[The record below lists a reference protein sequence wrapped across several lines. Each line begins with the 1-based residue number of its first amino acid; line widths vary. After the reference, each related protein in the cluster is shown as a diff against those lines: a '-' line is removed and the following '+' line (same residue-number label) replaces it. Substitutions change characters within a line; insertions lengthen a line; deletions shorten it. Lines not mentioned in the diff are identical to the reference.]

1 MKILTFDTSLDKTY
15 VTLSDNG
22 IFLSD
27 EIIENHN
34 EKYHSAFLI
43 PTIVSILKNNQITM
57 QDIDVIGTNVGPGSF
72 TGIRAC
78 VTVARVMAQ
87 QLNIPLVG
95 VSSLEIL
102 SKISQNNDKT
112 IVVLD
117 ARKQHFYNAIYEN
130 SKEIQTPV
138 LISNEDLLKL
148 DFNNANIIADKFSH
162 DILNENGI
170 NSIIY
175 TDTNADLGK
184 YLNNIV
190 SDKISGADENTFLWS
205 KLKPLYLQAPPVT
218 ISSKNKPS
226 QA

>member
-15 VTLSDNG
+15 VTLSDNSV
-22 IFLSD
+22 FLAD

-43 PTIVSILKNNQITM
+43 PTIVSILKNNKLTM
-57 QDIDVIGTNVGPGSF
+57 QDIDVIGTNIGPGSF

-102 SKISQNNDKT
+102 SQINNSQNKT

-117 ARKQHFYNAIYEN
+117 ARKQQFYTASYKSGQEIQEPKLI
-130 SKEIQTPV
+130 SKE
-138 LISNEDLLKL
+138 ELLKI
-148 DFNNANIIADKFSH
+148 DFENTKVISDEVSH
-162 DILNENGI
+162 DVLKEI
-170 NSIIY
+170 SVDTSIY
-175 TDTNADLGK
+175 TRINADLGK
-184 YLNNIV
+184 YLNALV
-190 SDKISGADENTFLWS
+190 TDKILSAQNDVYIWA

-218 ISSKNKPS
+218 ISAKNKH
-226 QA
+226 

>member
-22 IFLSD
+22 NFLAD

-43 PTIVSILKNNQITM
+43 PTLVSILKNNKLTM
-57 QDIDVIGTNVGPGSF
+57 QDIDVIGTNIGPGSF

-102 SKISQNNDKT
+102 SNINNSLKKT
-112 IVVLD
+112 VVVLD
-117 ARKQHFYNAIYEN
+117 ARKQQFYTAIYEN
-130 SKEIQTPV
+130 GKELQPPKLTTK
-138 LISNEDLLKL
+138 EDLLKL
-148 DFNNANIIADKFSH
+148 SFENSCVISDEVSH
-162 DILNENGI
+162 EVLNEI
-170 NSIIY
+170 SVDTKIY
-175 TDTNADLGK
+175 TKINADLGK
-184 YLNNIV
+184 YLNNLV
-190 SDKISGADENTFLWS
+190 SQKISAAQKDEYLWA

-218 ISSKNKPS
+218 ISAKNRK
-226 QA
+226 

>member
-15 VTLSDNG
+15 VTLSDNSV
-22 IFLSD
+22 FLAD

-43 PTIVSILKNNQITM
+43 PTIVSILKNNKLTM
-57 QDIDVIGTNVGPGSF
+57 QNIDVIGTNIGPGSF

-102 SKISQNNDKT
+102 SKINNSQNKT

-117 ARKQHFYNAIYEN
+117 ARKQQFYTAVYKSGQEIQEPKLI
-130 SKEIQTPV
+130 SKE
-138 LISNEDLLKL
+138 ELLKI
-148 DFNNANIIADKFSH
+148 DFENTKVISDEVSH
-162 DILNENGI
+162 DVLKEI
-170 NSIIY
+170 SVDTSIY
-175 TDTNADLGK
+175 TRINRS
-184 YLNNIV
+184 N
-190 SDKISGADENTFLWS
+190 
-205 KLKPLYLQAPPVT
+205 
-218 ISSKNKPS
+218 
-226 QA
+226 

>member
-22 IFLSD
+22 NFLAD

-43 PTIVSILKNNQITM
+43 PTLVSILKNNKLTM
-57 QDIDVIGTNVGPGSF
+57 QDIDVIGTNIGPGSF

-102 SKISQNNDKT
+102 SNINNSLKKT
-112 IVVLD
+112 VVVLD
-117 ARKQHFYNAIYEN
+117 ARKQQFYTAIYEN
-130 SKEIQTPV
+130 GKELQPPKLTTK
-138 LISNEDLLKL
+138 EDLLKL
-148 DFNNANIIADKFSH
+148 SFENSCVISDEVSH
-162 DILNENGI
+162 EVLKEISVDTK
-170 NSIIY
+170 IY
-175 TDTNADLGK
+175 TKINADLGK
-184 YLNNIV
+184 YLNNLV
-190 SDKISGADENTFLWS
+190 SQKISAAQKDEYLWA

-218 ISSKNKPS
+218 ISAKNRK
-226 QA
+226 

>member
-57 QDIDVIGTNVGPGSF
+57 QDIDVIGTNAGPGSF

-102 SKISQNNDKT
+102 SKISQNNNKT

-130 SKEIQTPV
+130 SKEIQAPV

-218 ISSKNKPS
+218 ISSKNQPS

>member
-15 VTLSDNG
+15 VTLSDNSV
-22 IFLSD
+22 FLAD

-43 PTIVSILKNNQITM
+43 PTIVFILKNNKLTM
-57 QDIDVIGTNVGPGSF
+57 QDIDVIGTNIGPGSF

-102 SKISQNNDKT
+102 SKINNSQNKT

-117 ARKQHFYNAIYEN
+117 ARKQQFYTASYKSGQEIQEPKLI
-130 SKEIQTPV
+130 SKE
-138 LISNEDLLKL
+138 ELLKI
-148 DFNNANIIADKFSH
+148 DFENTKVISDEVSH
-162 DILNENGI
+162 DVLKEI
-170 NSIIY
+170 SVDTSIY
-175 TDTNADLGK
+175 TRINADLGK
-184 YLNNIV
+184 YLNALV
-190 SDKISGADENTFLWS
+190 TDKILSAQNDEYIWA

-218 ISSKNKPS
+218 ISAKNKH
-226 QA
+226 

>member
-15 VTLSDNG
+15 VTLSDSGN
-22 IFLSD
+22 LLAD

-43 PTIVSILKNNQITM
+43 PTIVSILKNNKITM

-102 SKISQNNDKT
+102 SKIAGNNNKT

-117 ARKQHFYNAIYEN
+117 ARKQHFYSAIYEN
-130 SKEIQTPV
+130 SKEIQVPELV
-138 LISNEDLLKL
+138 SNEDLLKL
-148 DFNNANIIADKFSH
+148 DFNNANVVADKFSH
-162 DILNENGI
+162 DYLKENGI
-170 NSIIY
+170 NSLVY
-175 TDTNADLGK
+175 TDINADLGK
-184 YLNNIV
+184 YLNAIV
-190 SDKISGADENTFLWS
+190 LEKINSCDKDIFLWS

-218 ISSKNKPS
+218 ISAKNKPV

>member
-22 IFLSD
+22 VFLAD

-43 PTIVSILKNNQITM
+43 PTIVSILKNNKLTM
-57 QDIDVIGTNVGPGSF
+57 QDIDVIGTNIGPGSF

-87 QLNIPLVG
+87 QLDIPLVG

-102 SKISQNNDKT
+102 SKINNSLKKT
-112 IVVLD
+112 VVVLD
-117 ARKQHFYNAIYEN
+117 ARKQQFYTAIYEN
-130 SKEIQTPV
+130 GKEVQQPKLTPK
-138 LISNEDLLKL
+138 EDLLKL
-148 DFNNANIIADKFSH
+148 SFENSCVISDEVSH
-162 DILNENGI
+162 EVLKEISVDTQ
-170 NSIIY
+170 IY
-175 TDTNADLGK
+175 TRIKADLGK
-184 YLNNIV
+184 YLNNLV
-190 SDKISGADENTFLWS
+190 SQKISAAQKDEYLWA

-218 ISSKNKPS
+218 ISAKNKN
-226 QA
+226 

>member
-22 IFLSD
+22 NFLAD

-43 PTIVSILKNNQITM
+43 PTLVSILKNNKLTM
-57 QDIDVIGTNVGPGSF
+57 QDIDVIGTNIGPGSF

-102 SKISQNNDKT
+102 SNINNSLKKT
-112 IVVLD
+112 VVVLD
-117 ARKQHFYNAIYEN
+117 ARKQQFYTAIYEN
-130 SKEIQTPV
+130 GKEVQQPKLTPK
-138 LISNEDLLKL
+138 EDLLKL
-148 DFNNANIIADKFSH
+148 SFENSCVISDEVSH
-162 DILNENGI
+162 EVLKEISVDTK
-170 NSIIY
+170 IY
-175 TDTNADLGK
+175 TKINADLGK
-184 YLNNIV
+184 YLNNLV
-190 SDKISGADENTFLWS
+190 SQKISAAQKDEYLWA

-218 ISSKNKPS
+218 ISAKNRK
-226 QA
+226 

>member
-15 VTLSDNG
+15 VTLTQDG
-22 IFLSD
+22 KFLAD

-43 PTIVSILKNNQITM
+43 PAIVAILKNNKLKM
-57 QDIDVIGTNVGPGSF
+57 QDIDVIGTNIGPGSF

-95 VSSLEIL
+95 ISSLEIL
-102 SKISQNNDKT
+102 SKINDVNTKT
-112 IVVLD
+112 IVALD
-117 ARKQHFYNAIYEN
+117 ARKQQCYFAAYEN
-130 SKEIQTPV
+130 SKELQPPK
-138 LISNEDLLKL
+138 LITVDELLNL
-148 DFNNANIIADKFSH
+148 NFENAGIITDKVCH
-162 DILNENGI
+162 DILKTKGFD
-170 NSIIY
+170 SVIY
-175 TDTNADLGK
+175 TEKNSDLGK
-184 YLNNIV
+184 YLNCLVRQKVCN
-190 SDKISGADENTFLWS
+190 ADENAFLWS

-218 ISSKNKPS
+218 ISAKNKLS

>member
-22 IFLSD
+22 MFLAD

-43 PTIVSILKNNQITM
+43 PTIVAILKANKLTM

-87 QLNIPLVG
+87 QLDIPLVG

-102 SKISQNNDKT
+102 SKINSSQSKT
-112 IVVLD
+112 LVVLD
-117 ARKQHFYNAIYEN
+117 ARKQQFYTAIYDNGEQIQAPKLT
-130 SKEIQTPV
+130 SKEELLNKDYTNTCV
-138 LISNEDLLKL
+138 ISD
-148 DFNNANIIADKFSH
+148 IVSH
-162 DILNENGI
+162 DVLNEASVNTTV
-170 NSIIY
+170 Y
-175 TDTNADLGK
+175 TEVNADLGK
-184 YLNNIV
+184 YLNTIV
-190 SDKISGADENTFLWS
+190 QNKISKAQNDEYIWA

-218 ISSKNKPS
+218 ISAKNK
-226 QA
+226 Q

>member
-22 IFLSD
+22 VFLAD

-43 PTIVSILKNNQITM
+43 PTIVSILKNNKLTM
-57 QDIDVIGTNVGPGSF
+57 QDIDVIGTNIGPGSF

-102 SKISQNNDKT
+102 SKINNSQNKT

-117 ARKQHFYNAIYEN
+117 ARKQQFYTASYKSGQEIQEPKLI
-130 SKEIQTPV
+130 SKE
-138 LISNEDLLKL
+138 ELLKI
-148 DFNNANIIADKFSH
+148 DFENTKVISDEVSH
-162 DILNENGI
+162 DVLKEI
-170 NSIIY
+170 SVDTSIY
-175 TDTNADLGK
+175 TRINADLGK
-184 YLNNIV
+184 YLNALV
-190 SDKISGADENTFLWS
+190 TDKILSAQNDEYIWA

-218 ISSKNKPS
+218 ISAKNKH
-226 QA
+226 

>member
-22 IFLSD
+22 NFLAD

-43 PTIVSILKNNQITM
+43 PTLVSILKNNKLTM
-57 QDIDVIGTNVGPGSF
+57 QDIDVIGTNIGPGSF

-102 SKISQNNDKT
+102 SNISNSLKKT
-112 IVVLD
+112 VVVLD
-117 ARKQHFYNAIYEN
+117 ARKQQFYTAIYEN
-130 SKEIQTPV
+130 GKELQPPKLTTK
-138 LISNEDLLKL
+138 EDLLKL
-148 DFNNANIIADKFSH
+148 SFENSCVISDEVSH
-162 DILNENGI
+162 EVLKEISVDTK
-170 NSIIY
+170 IY
-175 TDTNADLGK
+175 TKINADLGK
-184 YLNNIV
+184 YLNNLV
-190 SDKISGADENTFLWS
+190 SQKMSAAQKDEYLWA

-218 ISSKNKPS
+218 ISAKNRK
-226 QA
+226 

>member
-15 VTLSDNG
+15 VTLSDNEK
-22 IFLSD
+22 ILSD

-43 PTIVSILKNNQITM
+43 PTIVSILKNNKLTM
-57 QDIDVIGTNVGPGSF
+57 QDIDVIGTNIGPGSF

-102 SKISQNNDKT
+102 SCINKTSGKT
-112 IVVLD
+112 ITILD
-117 ARKQHFYNAIYEN
+117 ARKKQYYTAVYENGKEFQAPKLTAEEDVLKTDYNNAFVITDQTSHDFLMEHSIESAIYTQ
-130 SKEIQTPV
+130 I
-138 LISNEDLLKL
+138 NEDLGKFLNKLVQLK
-148 DFNNANIIADKFSH
+148 IK
-162 DILNENGI
+162 E
-170 NSIIY
+170 
-175 TDTNADLGK
+175 TP
-184 YLNNIV
+184 
-190 SDKISGADENTFLWS
+190 DEFMWA

-218 ISSKNKPS
+218 ISAKNKLS

>member
-15 VTLSDNG
+15 VTLSDNSV
-22 IFLSD
+22 FLAD

-43 PTIVSILKNNQITM
+43 PTIVSILKNNKLTM
-57 QDIDVIGTNVGPGSF
+57 QNIDVIGTNIGPGSF

-102 SKISQNNDKT
+102 SKINNSQNKT

-117 ARKQHFYNAIYEN
+117 ARKQQFYTAVYKSGQEIQEPKLI
-130 SKEIQTPV
+130 SKE
-138 LISNEDLLKL
+138 ELLKI
-148 DFNNANIIADKFSH
+148 DFENTKVISDEVSH
-162 DILNENGI
+162 DVLKEI
-170 NSIIY
+170 SVDTSIY
-175 TDTNADLGK
+175 TRINADLGK
-184 YLNNIV
+184 YLNALV
-190 SDKISGADENTFLWS
+190 TDKILRAQNDEYVWA

-218 ISSKNKPS
+218 ISAKNKH
-226 QA
+226 

>member
-22 IFLSD
+22 MFLAD

-43 PTIVSILKNNQITM
+43 PTIVAILKANKLTM

-87 QLNIPLVG
+87 QLDIPLVG

-102 SKISQNNDKT
+102 SKINSSQSKT
-112 IVVLD
+112 LVVLD
-117 ARKQHFYNAIYEN
+117 ARKQQFYTAIYDNGEQIQAPKLT
-130 SKEIQTPV
+130 SKEELLNKDYTNTGV
-138 LISNEDLLKL
+138 ISD
-148 DFNNANIIADKFSH
+148 IVSH
-162 DILNENGI
+162 DVLNEASVNTTV
-170 NSIIY
+170 Y
-175 TDTNADLGK
+175 TEVNADLGK
-184 YLNNIV
+184 YLNTIV
-190 SDKISGADENTFLWS
+190 QNKISKAQNDEYIWA

-218 ISSKNKPS
+218 ISAKNK
-226 QA
+226 

>member
-15 VTLSDNG
+15 VTLSTDG
-22 IFLSD
+22 VVVSD

-43 PTIVSILKNNQITM
+43 PTIVNILKTNNITM
-57 QDIDVIGTNVGPGSF
+57 QDIDVIGTNTGPGSF

-102 SKISQNNDKT
+102 SHINTENTKT
-112 IVVLD
+112 ITILD
-117 ARKQHFYNAIYEN
+117 ARKKQYYSAVYKN
-130 SKEIQTPV
+130 
-138 LISNEDLLKL
+138 NEELQSPKL
-148 DFNNANIIADKFSH
+148 TDEQDILNIDFTDSMVIADKTSH
-162 DILNENGI
+162 DFLRENGI
-170 NSIIY
+170 DSLVY
-175 TDTNADLGK
+175 TEVNKDMGL
-184 YLNNIV
+184 YLNKITL
-190 SDKISGADENTFLWS
+190 DKIQTAKENQYLWG
-205 KLKPLYLQAPPVT
+205 KLKPLYLQSPPVT
-218 ISSKNKPS
+218 ISTKKKIP